1 MQDFALPMDAGYG
14 EDLSGEPLSDEQC
27 YSITALSQSAWIPD
41 DVWKNLSKDERK
53 AWASIGTD
61 TCALIMDSGTR
72 RQVHMAVTN
81 PSDASPADTTSPP
94 DTELSVHATKAAT
107 PRSKKTTFATSQERT
122 DTLNKAQSGDPRR
135 VLSHPPRDFPQ
146 GGP

>member
-1 MQDFALPMDAGYG
+1 MTYG
-14 EDLSGEPLSDEQC
+14 
-27 YSITALSQSAWIPD
+27 
-41 DVWKNLSKDERK
+41 KNLSKDECK

-72 RQVHMAVTN
+72 CQVHMAMTD
-81 PSDASPADTTSPP
+81 PSDAPPADTTSPP

-107 PRSKKTTFATSQERT
+107 SRSKKTNFATSQEHT
-122 DTLNKAQSGDPRR
+122 DTLNKAQPGDPCH
-135 VLSHPPRDFPQ
+135 VLSHSPWDFPQ